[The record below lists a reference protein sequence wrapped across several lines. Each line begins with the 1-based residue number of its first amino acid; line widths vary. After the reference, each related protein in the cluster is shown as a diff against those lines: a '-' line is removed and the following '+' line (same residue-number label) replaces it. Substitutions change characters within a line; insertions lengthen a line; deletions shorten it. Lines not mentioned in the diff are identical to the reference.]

1 MAGIAYAQSAAA
13 PAAGGFASF
22 GQFVPLILIFVV
34 FYFLLIR
41 PQQKRTKEQKEHMST
56 LSEGSRVMTI
66 SGIIGTIKHIGE
78 KQAIIEIS
86 PGVEL
91 TIDKRAISAGSRG
104 RQPIPGAARYSPGTR
119 T

>member
-1 MAGIAYAQSAAA
+1 MDWTMIGLLALM
-13 PAAGGFASF
+13 F
-22 GQFVPLILIFVV
+22 GA

-86 PGVEL
+86 PGVEM
-91 TIDKRAISAGSRG
+91 TVVKGAISM
-104 RQPIPGAARYSPGTR
+104 QPVEDEFEYADDDETEAEAEPDVIVDAPKPDQN
-119 T
+119 

>member
-1 MAGIAYAQSAAA
+1 MDWTMIGLLALM
-13 PAAGGFASF
+13 F
-22 GQFVPLILIFVV
+22 GA

-86 PGVEL
+86 PGPS
-91 TIDKRAISAGSRG
+91 SAWTCAVAPPSR
-104 RQPIPGAARYSPGTR
+104 
-119 T
+119 

>member
-1 MAGIAYAQSAAA
+1 MDWTMIGLLALM
-13 PAAGGFASF
+13 F
-22 GQFVPLILIFVV
+22 GA

-41 PQQKRTKEQKEHMST
+41 PQQKRAKEQKEHMST

-86 PGVEL
+86 PGVEM
-91 TIDKRAISAGSRG
+91 TVVKGAISM
-104 RQPIPGAARYSPGTR
+104 QPVEDEFEYADDDETEAEAEPDVIVDAPKPDQN
-119 T
+119 